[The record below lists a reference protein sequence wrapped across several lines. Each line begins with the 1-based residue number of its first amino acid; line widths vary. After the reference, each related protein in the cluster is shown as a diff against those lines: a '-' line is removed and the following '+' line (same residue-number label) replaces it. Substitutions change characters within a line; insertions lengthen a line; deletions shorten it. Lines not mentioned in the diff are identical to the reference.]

1 MARHGRGAVTR
12 QSLTG
17 YPDAAAAGGAAVYN
31 KL

>member
-1 MARHGRGAVTR
+1 MAMQGRGAVTR

-17 YPDAAAAGGAAVYN
+17 YPDVAAAAAAAVYN

>member
-1 MARHGRGAVTR
+1 MAMQGRGAVTR

-17 YPDAAAAGGAAVYN
+17 YPDVAGAAAAVYN